1 MNTSHILRTALL
13 LAAVAALSTGCKT
26 FRKNKGEDAPTFDP
40 EGTELIGEGGYLDEG
55 QLALAD
61 TNFATLPP
69 VEKPGYIQPVYFA
82 YNDSTV
88 PASEASKVSV
98 VAQFLQQNGTVV
110 VIVEGNCD
118 ERGTDEYNISLGEYR
133 AQAVRERL
141 VSEGVAA
148 NRIQTVSNGE
158 QNPVDPGHNESAW
171 SRNRRAELSFYQGR

>member
-1 MNTSHILRTALL
+1 M
-13 LAAVAALSTGCKT
+13 
-26 FRKNKGEDAPTFDP
+26 
-40 EGTELIGEGGYLDEG
+40 
-55 QLALAD
+55 
-61 TNFATLPP
+61 
-69 VEKPGYIQPVYFA
+69 
-82 YNDSTV
+82 
-88 PASEASKVSV
+88 

-171 SRNRRAELSFYQGR
+171 SRNRRAEFSFSQGR